1 MDIKKLINENRIDLI
16 IGFNYV
22 DFYENKYNTDFFV
35 NLFIEYKKS
44 FNNLYEI
51 VDNKKYQGKDDF
63 LKRFNTLIENIKKMG
78 TNHTKIPVLICN
90 DQYWLLNGFHR
101 VSILHYYNLI
111 GNFNITNCKNI
122 QYRWYPTN
130 IQYFLERGYSK
141 NYCNYIIYEF
151 LKIYKKK
158 FNCII
163 LFPNNRKLPDNLY
176 NEINS
181 IYTLNID
188 VNKYNNNFKNNFI
201 QLLYYYENWCI
212 NGKFTI
218 KSANCFKTNGM
229 LKIFF
234 IEHTKLNKLVDFKE
248 RVRNFY
254 DIGKDSIHIPDT
266 QNENDNIL
274 QLLNN
279 NTLSFLKKTPSLYI
293 KFTNFNILFKKLKIF
308 LKSNNID
315 SKKICITGSSVLSVY
330 SIRDCNDIDL
340 FIDKKYIN
348 IFKNTCFDNHNKYTI
363 NKHYS
368 KHFEDII
375 YNPDNH
381 FYYQN
386 IKFCNLSLILYNKHY
401 RVKHKLFGEVSIKKD
416 LKDINYIENII

>member
-1 MDIKKLINENRIDLI
+1 MNIKQLINENRIDLI
-16 IGFNYV
+16 VGFNYV

-35 NLFIEYKKS
+35 DLFIEYKKS
-44 FNNLYEI
+44 FNNLLEI
-51 VDNKKYQGKDDF
+51 VDNKKYQGKEDF
-63 LKRFNTLIENIKKMG
+63 LKRFNTLIENIKKIG
-78 TNHTKIPVLICN
+78 SNHTKIPVLIYN
-90 DQYWLLNGFHR
+90 NQYWLENGFHR

-122 QYRWYPTN
+122 QHQWYPTN

-141 NYCNYIIYEF
+141 NYCDYIIYEF
-151 LKIYKKK
+151 LKKYKKK

-163 LFPNNRKLPDNLY
+163 LFPSNKKLPDNLY

-201 QLLYYYENWCI
+201 QLLYYHENWCI
-212 NGKFTI
+212 NGKFTN
-218 KSANCFKTNGM
+218 KSANCFKTDGI

-266 QNENDNIL
+266 QNENDTIL

-279 NTLSFLKKTPSLYI
+279 NTLSFFKKTPSLYI
-293 KFTNFNILFKKLKIF
+293 KFTNFNILFKKLKKF

-340 FIDKKYIN
+340 FIDKKNIH

-363 NKHYS
+363 NKNYS

-401 RVKHKLFGEVSIKKD
+401 RVKHKLFGDVSIKKD